1 MIPATRDEA
10 QIALPDDAI
19 QGNMETILYA
29 LRQNIALEDVRHR
42 CGVAVPIPFATS

>member
-1 MIPATRDEA
+1 MIPETRDEA
-10 QIALPDDAI
+10 QIALRDDAI